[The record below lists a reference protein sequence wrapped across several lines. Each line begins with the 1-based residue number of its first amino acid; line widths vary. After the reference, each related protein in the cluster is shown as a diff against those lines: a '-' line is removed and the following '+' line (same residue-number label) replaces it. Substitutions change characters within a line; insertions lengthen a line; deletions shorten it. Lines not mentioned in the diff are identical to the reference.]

1 MDIYYSLPQ
10 FSSDSLVPPNEP
22 NELPKINLHIIKE
35 QIRALLGDDVS
46 LAEESGGI
54 RIITPNSLSASTVS
68 QLDVLMADKNIGV
81 FPGEII
87 HSFEWPVDPLKICD
101 GIEALIGKRPF
112 YNYEGIKIR
121 LLYFEKLTEEES
133 KVVLNYLKGLWYD
146 NRTGN

>member
-1 MDIYYSLPQ
+1 MDLFY
-10 FSSDSLVPPNEP
+10 
-22 NELPKINLHIIKE
+22 KIDHEVNPHILKE
-35 QIRALLGDDVS
+35 QFRKLLGNNANPQKETDGVRITGDYE
-46 LAEESGGI
+46 LTEE
-54 RIITPNSLSASTVS
+54 TKK
-68 QLDVLMADKNIGV
+68 QLDELMASETVGQ
-81 FPGEII
+81 FPRDIVQ
-87 HSFEWPVDPLKICD
+87 SFDLPIDPLKICD